1 MNQEKEK
8 LAAQIRAGAFVA
20 NNGRVLRTINILRT
34 RYNRLTGVQTV
45 LEDQG
50 VMEDEFADSIN
61 FLSMEEYIQLRRV
74 GDRTEVRDLA
84 DDDWR
89 MLEAKLTPKG
99 IRLLAGGIC
108 DEMIEV

>member
-45 LEDQG
+45 LE
-50 VMEDEFADSIN
+50 
-61 FLSMEEYIQLRRV
+61 
-74 GDRTEVRDLA
+74 
-84 DDDWR
+84 
-89 MLEAKLTPKG
+89 
-99 IRLLAGGIC
+99 IRA
-108 DEMIEV
+108 